1 MKVNKLVPIFL
12 QMDGTVDH
20 VVGIIPNSSLI
31 MGFTMSTTGAC
42 HRTMDSS
49 FWDHSGI
56 PEATSSEVLRMLLIS
71 EGKFSRYPNLRST
84 DRERERT
91 NDQHLAQK

>member
-1 MKVNKLVPIFL
+1 
-12 QMDGTVDH
+12 
-20 VVGIIPNSSLI
+20 
-31 MGFTMSTTGAC
+31 MGKSTINGHFSIAMLNYQ
-42 HRTMDSS
+42 RV
-49 FWDHSGI
+49 
-56 PEATSSEVLRMLLIS
+56 SSEVLRMLLIS